1 MVLNAEEDWYRQSLD
16 TIFQN
21 LDTKEA
27 GLSSSEAKLRLYHVG
42 LNRITHSKDPSL
54 WLVFLRQF
62 LTPFVV
68 ILAVAVAIKIFTKE
82 VLDATVLICTII
94 LMVLIGFFQEM
105 KAERAI
111 KALKKLTAHK
121 CKVNRDEH
129 LQILPSELLV
139 PGDIIRLEI
148 GDTIPADA
156 RIIESMNLK
165 VNESTLTGESEP
177 VEKNAKVFRGK
188 LSLAERKNMVYTG
201 TVVVYGKAT
210 AVVTNTGMT
219 TCLGKIATTLQEIKL
234 PLTPLQK
241 NIRSI
246 GHWMLFMIFVAVF
259 LFALISLYQGISL
272 IDVLL
277 LSVAAIISAIPEGL
291 PVAFTVIFAA
301 GMRAMA
307 KRNAIIRKLAAVE
320 TLGATTVI
328 CSDKTGTLTL
338 NQMTVSQLYT
348 NDETTQAL
356 NQDHPVFRKM
366 FEIGALCNDA
376 HMNHNGII
384 GDPTEGALLVVA
396 DRAGLNR
403 EELNQSHERLSEI
416 PFMSENLYMAILV
429 KSAEKRLIYVKGA
442 PEKLLS
448 FSSMI
453 LTQNG
458 PIPIDQEAV
467 TASVQKMTEKALRLI
482 AVAYLEVDATI
493 TELKEED
500 FDGKLIFVGIFG
512 MIDPPRK
519 EAIESIQSCYN
530 AGIRVIMITGD
541 NPQTAMAIAKQLNIR
556 TQGAMVG
563 KELEELPASELREK
577 MQTISVFAR
586 VEPSHKLRLVQSLQK
601 EGHVVAMTGDGVND
615 APALEAADI
624 GIAMG
629 IHGTDVAKESSDMI
643 LSDDRFDSI
652 VVAISEGRAIF
663 NRLRNVCT
671 FFIATCFGELFGL
684 LLCVLFLG
692 IAPLLPLQILWI
704 NLVSGSVIA
713 IPLGLEPC
721 IGDEMKQPPRDPRSQ
736 LIFPGMVFRL
746 LFLAGLLGFGTF
758 FIFYLNE
765 QSMTLEKARTM
776 VLCNIVFF
784 EWLIGFEI
792 RTDSIPIRKVG
803 FFKNKPL
810 LFAIAISFCM
820 HFMILYI
827 PFFQSLFS
835 LQPLSLRDW
844 GIVIIPGLLIFIL
857 ENLRKEFFPNLFSS
871 GKWKPM
877 V

>member
-1 MVLNAEEDWYRQSLD
+1 MVLNAEEDWYLQSID
-16 TIFQN
+16 DVFRN
-21 LDTKEA
+21 LETKEA
-27 GLSSSEAKLRLYHVG
+27 GLSSTDAKLRLFHAG

-54 WLVFLRQF
+54 WFVFLRQF

-68 ILAVAVAIKIFTKE
+68 ILAVAVAVKIFTKE
-82 VLDATVLICTII
+82 VLDATVLISTIF

-121 CKVNRDEH
+121 CKVSRDEH

-177 VEKNAKVFRGK
+177 VEKNEKALEAK
-188 LSLAERKNMVYTG
+188 LSLAERKNMIYTG

-234 PLTPLQK
+234 PPTPLQK

-246 GHWMLFMIFVAVF
+246 GHWMLIMIFAAVF
-259 LFALISLYQGISL
+259 LFALISLYRGISL
-272 IDVLL
+272 VDVLL

-291 PVAFTVIFAA
+291 PVAFTVTFAA

-338 NQMTVSQLYT
+338 NQMNVSQLYT
-348 NDETTQAL
+348 SEETTREL
-356 NQDHPVFRKM
+356 NKEHPVFRKM
-366 FEIGALCNDA
+366 LEIGVLCNDA
-376 HMNHNGII
+376 HINQTGII
-384 GDPTEGALLVVA
+384 GDPTEGALLHVA

-403 EELNQSHERLSEI
+403 EELNQSYVRLSEI
-416 PFMSENLYMAILV
+416 PFMSENLYMATLV
-429 KSAEKRLIYVKGA
+429 KSGEKRFIYVKGA
-442 PEKLLS
+442 PEKILS
-448 FSSMI
+448 FSSTI
-453 LTQNG
+453 LTQSG
-458 PIPIDQEAV
+458 PIPIDKNAV
-467 TASVQKMTEKALRLI
+467 VAGVQKMTEKALRLI
-482 AVAYLEVDATI
+482 AVAYLEVDASI

-500 FDGKLIFVGIFG
+500 FRGLLVFVGIFG

-519 EAIESIQSCYN
+519 EAIDAIQSCYD

-541 NPQTAMAIAKQLNIR
+541 NPQTAMAIAQQLNIQ
-556 TQGAMVG
+556 TSGSMIG
-563 KELEELPASELREK
+563 KELEELPPNELRKK
-577 MQTISVFAR
+577 MQTVSVFAR
-586 VEPSHKLRLVQSLQK
+586 VEPAHKLRLVQSLQN

-624 GIAMG
+624 GISMG

-652 VVAISEGRAIF
+652 VVAIAEGRAIF

-684 LLCVLFLG
+684 ILCVLFLG

-721 IGDEMKQPPRDPRSQ
+721 LGNEMKQPPRDPRSQ
-736 LIFPGMVFRL
+736 LIYPGMVYRL
-746 LFLAGLLGFGTF
+746 IFFAGLLGLGTF
-758 FIFYLNE
+758 CIFYFNE
-765 QSMTLEKARTM
+765 QYMSLEKARTM

-784 EWLIGFEI
+784 EWLIGLEI
-792 RTDSIPIRKVG
+792 RTDSIPLRKIG

-810 LFAIAISFCM
+810 LIAITITFCM
-820 HFMILYI
+820 HLMILYI
-827 PFFQSLFS
+827 PLFQSLFG
-835 LQPLSLRDW
+835 LKPLNLTDW

-857 ENLRKEFFPNLFSS
+857 ENIRKEFFPNLFSS

-877 V
+877 I